1 MLQFSRVNERD
12 DSPPPERAEKSS
24 STNTLE
30 KMKLT
35 GTIIQA
41 LTRTA
46 DRMGGAANLGREAGV
61 DPSNISR
68 YLNGKVHSVSD
79 ENWHKLHALL
89 RRRGETY
96 GDIPCGIIEW
106 SELQRDPD
114 LVNRC
119 GDKEL
124 VFRVQDQQMAP
135 RICDGD
141 LLVVRPAGT
150 LGEIPENKIVVA
162 VFSPLRKASAPAVC
176 KRLRK
181 INGDDWFF
189 SDEPG
194 GVCLPAE
201 KEMIMWTGVV
211 LRKICEL

>member
-1 MLQFSRVNERD
+1 MN
-12 DSPPPERAEKSS
+12 RAA
-24 STNTLE
+24 NC
-30 KMKLT
+30 
-35 GTIIQA
+35 
-41 LTRTA
+41 
-46 DRMGGAANLGREAGV
+46 MGGAANLGREAGV

-68 YLNGKVHSVSD
+68 YLRGKVQSVSD
-79 ENWHKLHALL
+79 ENWHKLQTLL

-96 GDIPCGIIEW
+96 GDISCAVIEW
-106 SELQRDPD
+106 SELQRDPEV
-114 LVNRC
+114 VNRR
-119 GDKEL
+119 GSDEL
-124 VFRVQDQQMAP
+124 VIRVQGQQMAP

-162 VFSPLRKASAPAVC
+162 VFSPLRKSASRAVC

-194 GVCLPAE
+194 GICLPAE